1 MTGTLSHQSVSM
13 LRTRSRIAK
22 PYLRARSANI
32 APCAGLLY
40 MYIIHQK
47 SFASCWQKWADLDD
61 PVIWSAVSGLY
72 TVTNGWFCL
81 LGDAYLWSCVI
92 SSSRRVLSVA
102 IAAINI
108 IQSGIG
114 QLARKR

>member
-1 MTGTLSHQSVSM
+1 M
-13 LRTRSRIAK
+13 
-22 PYLRARSANI
+22 
-32 APCAGLLY
+32 Y
-40 MYIIHQK
+40 MIHQK
-47 SFASCWQKWADLDD
+47 SFASYWQKWADLDD

-114 QLARKR
+114 LLARIASNLPDLDREGALLSSGRPYSARSDK